1 MLLDLVNSN
10 TVQVVAG
17 SDLNWKQAIRL
28 AAEPLINNK
37 TIENEYVNEMLKVV
51 ESEGPYIN
59 IGPNIALAHSRP
71 AGNVHKIGLSI
82 LKTDTSINLVSDEHP
97 INLWFVLAATD
108 NNSHLSV
115 IQELMEILTD
125 ESAVQAMLSA
135 TDKTEILN
143 IVAQKLALP
152 K

>member
-17 SDLNWKQAIRL
+17 SDMNWKQAIRL

-82 LKTDTSINLVSDEHP
+82 LKTDTSINLVSDKHP

-125 ESAVQAMLSA
+125 ESAVKAMLRA
-135 TDKTEILN
+135 ADKTEILN
-143 IVAQKLALP
+143 IIAHKLELQK
-152 K
+152 